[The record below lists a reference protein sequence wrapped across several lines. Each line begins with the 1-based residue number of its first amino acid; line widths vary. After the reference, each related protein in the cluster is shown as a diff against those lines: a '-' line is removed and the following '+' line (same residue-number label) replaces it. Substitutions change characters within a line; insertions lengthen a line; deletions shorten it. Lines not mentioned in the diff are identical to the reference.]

1 MDLTQGNRLAA
12 DYAVEFRTL
21 AESSGWGQTTL
32 LACFW
37 HGLNPRLQK
46 ELVFRGDNW
55 TLGQFIETAIT
66 LDSLAWDREP
76 RSRQVPDGQLRPR
89 EKVDSMQ
96 LGNGRLT
103 TTEQLRQIQRR
114 LCLCCGE
121 LGHLRV
127 QCPIRPEPQLADLLW
142 FVPSVQKLHQ
152 KQDERAI
159 QFIQLERLYH
169 ERLLSNLT
177 ALQEKWGSIAETQG
191 MDLLALETDCGM
203 IKAEDAV
210 PCSRGEVPPH
220 TGSSPKQLMVTP
232 TPALGGAEETQL
244 LPAKHWTEGF
254 IGDQLMDSCL
264 QKQEEVRQVDR
275 EGGSRNK
282 SSPTKNHTTNNNQC
296 VGVGDVIDG
305 QLAMQGPTM
314 PSGTGDETVIADR
327 DSSDHV
333 TPVGVEPWEG
343 HTEAHHEMD
352 EDEEEEELEEQ
363 DLADDEVGEEVL
375 ECEPGEEKL
384 GVGMEQAGVGLDSL
398 DDLAKRIR
406 VEEVT
411 PADGLVSILKR
422 RVTVEGDTAQEGATL
437 RQTKRRRV
445 RFREPDDGLDQGT
458 SPPPTTP
465 ERYWSRFVMCTK
477 GTACICVYLW
487 CVKCFGNNFQKFC
500 SYVDM
505 IPCLLCCPSLALV
518 FSDEA
523 GGASCLILLL
533 LCIVTVVISVGGTA
547 VYCLFGDQESTIC
560 TDFSH
565 NMHFYLGHM
574 QRGVDELKHWFS
586 ASS

>member
-1 MDLTQGNRLAA
+1 MDGGEHHNDKEVVQALDAPVAPPINA
-12 DYAVEFRTL
+12 EFD
-21 AESSGWGQTTL
+21 SSLGLPDLEGIRIQHHEVVQVVGLQQDLMKDQPEEHAGLHDKEDGQATTGSSTSMHPPSDSSSPRSSPSPSDLSSAL
-32 LACFW
+32 LAS
-37 HGLNPRLQK
+37 LK
-46 ELVFRGDNW
+46 ELGEHSDH
-55 TLGQFIETAIT
+55 
-66 LDSLAWDREP
+66 SLLP
-76 RSRQVPDGQLRPR
+76 RS
-89 EKVDSMQ
+89 
-96 LGNGRLT
+96 
-103 TTEQLRQIQRR
+103 
-114 LCLCCGE
+114 
-121 LGHLRV
+121 
-127 QCPIRPEPQLADLLW
+127 
-142 FVPSVQKLHQ
+142 LHQ
-152 KQDERAI
+152 IAEACFLEEDYERAI

-177 ALQEKWGSIAETQG
+177 TLQEKWEHQCKSAVRHRSSPIGSEQMDTLRHMCRTHQRPLLGVPKHVFVDQVLNSSLTTKRPSDVAHSLGTGSIAETQG

-445 RFREPDDGLDQGT
+445 RFREPDDGLDQ
-458 SPPPTTP
+458 
-465 ERYWSRFVMCTK
+465 
-477 GTACICVYLW
+477 
-487 CVKCFGNNFQKFC
+487 
-500 SYVDM
+500 
-505 IPCLLCCPSLALV
+505 
-518 FSDEA
+518 DEA